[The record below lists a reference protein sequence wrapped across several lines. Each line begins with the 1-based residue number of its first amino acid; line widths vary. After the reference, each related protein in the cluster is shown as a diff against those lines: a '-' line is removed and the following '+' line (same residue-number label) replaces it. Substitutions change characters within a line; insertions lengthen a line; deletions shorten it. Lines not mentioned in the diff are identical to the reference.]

1 MIPSTSAAT
10 PQRWRNPTAAW
21 IGKPE
26 SLQVSPDR
34 GGIHARMKNLAI
46 MPQTTVREPMSQPAV
61 SPFSVSNVRL
71 FIAFR
76 VLFNARFYY
85 PIFSILFL
93 DFGLTLSQFAILNA
107 VWAATIVLC
116 EVPSGALADT
126 IGRRNL
132 LVFAG
137 LLMVIEIAL
146 WAFVPRSNLT
156 LLFWVFVLNRILSG
170 MAEAAASGADEA
182 LAYDSLKREGD
193 INDWGRVLERQI
205 QFQSAGFVI
214 AMTLGGV
221 LYDPNMLQK
230 ITDAIGMGL
239 QITRETTLRIP
250 IYLTLVTAGLTLLTT
265 LLMRE
270 DRHLL
275 HSGSFEQANNA
286 LRLTLEAGR
295 WIFRTPFVL
304 CVILAGLL
312 FDSII
317 RMLLTMASQYYRLI
331 DVPEAW
337 FGVLYSGV
345 ALLGFVIPSVA
356 RRLSDHR
363 SPSFNL
369 VMVSLLAI
377 LGMSGMSF
385 FWPIWGILPA
395 LLLFGNMYFLGF
407 FVSHYLNRATDSE
420 QRATVLSFKGL
431 FFNLGYGLIG
441 LLYSLLLSVLR
452 ERTLQQQPQLADET
466 LKNQV
471 FVDSMLWF
479 PGSFSLLL
487 LVLLFFSLWLLRD
500 SKEHRQVADP
510 DKPNDQ
516 K

>member
-1 MIPSTSAAT
+1 M
-10 PQRWRNPTAAW
+10 
-21 IGKPE
+21 
-26 SLQVSPDR
+26 SL
-34 GGIHARMKNLAI
+34 
-46 MPQTTVREPMSQPAV
+46 PAV
-61 SPFSVSNVRL
+61 SPFSVANVRL
-71 FIAFR
+71 FITFR

-93 DFGLTLSQFAILNA
+93 DFGLTLPQFAVLNA

-137 LLMVIEIAL
+137 LLMVVEIAL
-146 WAFVPRSNLT
+146 WAFVPRGNPT

-193 INDWGRVLERQI
+193 ISDWGRVLERQI

-221 LYDPNMLQK
+221 LYDPILLQK
-230 ITDAIGMGL
+230 ITTAIGMDL
-239 QITRETTLRIP
+239 QVTRETTLRIP

-265 LLMRE
+265 VLMRE
-270 DRHLL
+270 DRQLR
-275 HSGSFEQANNA
+275 HSDSYDQAKNA
-286 LRLTLEAGR
+286 LRLTLQAGR

-337 FGVLYSGV
+337 FGVLGSGL
-345 ALLGFVIPSVA
+345 ALLGFVVPSVA
-356 RRLSDHR
+356 RRLSSHH

-369 VMVSLLAI
+369 AVVSLLAI
-377 LGMSGMSF
+377 SGMIGMSF
-385 FWPIWGILPA
+385 FWSVWGILPA
-395 LLLFGNMYFLGF
+395 LLLFGNMYFIGF
-407 FVSHYLNRATDSE
+407 FVSHYLNRAAESE

-441 LLYSLLLSVLR
+441 LLYSVLLAVLR
-452 ERTLQQQPQLADET
+452 NRALQQRPQLADEP

-471 FVDSMLWF
+471 FVDSMIWF
-479 PGSFSLLL
+479 PGSFTLLFLALLL
-487 LVLLFFSLWLLRD
+487 FSLWLLRD
-500 SKEHRQVADP
+500 SNEHRRVERPETPSKRNQL
-510 DKPNDQ
+510 
-516 K
+516 